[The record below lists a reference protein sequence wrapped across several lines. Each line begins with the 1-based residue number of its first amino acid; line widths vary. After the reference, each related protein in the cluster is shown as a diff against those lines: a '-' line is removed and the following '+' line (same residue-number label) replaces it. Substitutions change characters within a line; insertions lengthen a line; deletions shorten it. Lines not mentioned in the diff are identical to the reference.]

1 MSLNLNIYQTLAA
14 AIVVYYV
21 GVFLRVKISVLRK
34 YCIPAPV
41 VGGILFAIINCILYT
56 QGIWKYEQDTI
67 MQNICMMLF
76 FTSIGYTASISLIK
90 RGGVMVL
97 KMAIVTTVLIIC
109 QNIIGSGLAMAFNLS
124 RSWAWQ
130 RVPSPWSAATV
141 RQRLS
146 ARSWKASASTAA

>member
-14 AIVVYYV
+14 AIVVYYI

-41 VGGILFAIINCILYT
+41 VGGILFAIMNCILYT

-76 FTSIGYTASISLIK
+76 FTSVGYTASMVGGAVVLLLAFACSFLIPRPESLHD
-90 RGGVMVL
+90 
-97 KMAIVTTVLIIC
+97 
-109 QNIIGSGLAMAFNLS
+109 
-124 RSWAWQ
+124 
-130 RVPSPWSAATV
+130 
-141 RQRLS
+141 
-146 ARSWKASASTAA
+146 